1 MKHRLWLILA
11 LAIATIMII
20 TACSPDNTGDNT
32 TELTGDLTSDT
43 GATPTPNPDSTM
55 DDAKWLCTPEPLDC
69 LNNTSTP
76 VERYGQLRIEGS
88 QLMDSKGNPVVLHG
102 VSSHGLHW
110 FGEFV
115 NKDTIQWFRDDWNI
129 NIFRA
134 SMYTGENGYLT
145 DPSVKEKLIEAVDA
159 CLELGLYVIIDW
171 HILQDNNPMDNVDAA
186 VDFFTEMATKYG
198 QHPNVI
204 YEIMNEP
211 NGRNVNWPDHC
222 KPYAERLISTI
233 RAIDPDNI
241 IIVGNPQWSSFP
253 EEVLNSP
260 LGEDYSHNICYT
272 YHLYTNEGLGKTELL
287 ERAMDQGLCIFVSE
301 WGAMDSD
308 GNGELGKSNGNKF
321 IRWMKEHKISWVA
334 WSLSDKRET
343 CAFLKNNGNV
353 DRPSLTGGWTSDQLS
368 PWGAWLRGK
377 IRNANE

>member
-1 MKHRLWLILA
+1 MRHKLWIILA
-11 LAIATIMII
+11 LAIATVMII
-20 TACSPDNTGDNT
+20 TACGPDKTTDNT
-32 TELTGDLTSDT
+32 TDLTTDLT
-43 GATPTPNPDSTM
+43 TDPNATPTPVPHPM
-55 DDAKWLCTPEPLDC
+55 VAEGKWLCTPEPLEC

-76 VERYGQLRIEGS
+76 VERYGQLQIIGS
-88 QLMDSKGNPVVLHG
+88 QLCDSKGNPIALHG

-110 FGEFV
+110 YGEFV

-134 SMYTGENGYLT
+134 SMYTGEKGYLT

-171 HILQDNNPMDNVDAA
+171 HILEDNNPMANVDAA

-198 QHPNVI
+198 QHPNVF
-204 YEIMNEP
+204 YEIMNQP
-211 NGRNVNWPDHC
+211 NGNEITWLGHC

-241 IIVGNPQWSSFP
+241 ILVGNPRWSSFP
-253 EEVLNSP
+253 REVLESP
-260 LGEDYSHNICYT
+260 LGPEYNSNIAYT
-272 YHLYTNEGLGKTELL
+272 YHLYTNEGLRKTETL
-287 ERAMDQGLCIFVSE
+287 EEAMEQGLCIFVSE

-308 GNGELGKSNGNKF
+308 GDGELGKQNGNQF
-321 IRWMKEHKISWVA
+321 IRWMKEHNVSWVA

-343 CAFLKNNGNV
+343 CAFLNNNGYV
-353 DRPSLTGGWTSDQLS
+353 DRPSLTGGWTADQLS
-368 PWGAWLRGK
+368 PWGTWLRTK
-377 IRNANE
+377 IRTGNE